1 MNIDKIL
8 NEIADKN
15 NVSVEEVLNDIQ
27 EALDYGWNSKDEKVQ
42 EYWRKIPTNYEKP
55 TLEEVILY
63 IINSINK

>member
-27 EALDYGWNSKDEKVQ
+27 EALDYGWNSKDKKVQ
-42 EYWRKIPTNYEKP
+42 EYWRKIPSKYEKP

-63 IINSINK
+63 IVNSIKP